1 MKGLIQEYGLLLIGI
16 SAILICLIFG
26 KQVFQQNIK
35 ETTVGNVFDLNHAN
49 DQGSFKYNNLTF
61 NKDTKEYI
69 INTPGKGFNTPG
81 WWGDKYHNII
91 LNGLEIPYGKWY
103 VIEFEINPS
112 KNSYYILDINN
123 KVVGAADWNGNDND
137 NLDKRSSTTGKLKA
151 NDWTKFR
158 IYYQN
163 SSLSNTEKR
172 SLIDISEI
180 YIKYDND
187 NGNEFFKVRNFRT
200 YVSSSPNKF

>member
-1 MKGLIQEYGLLLIGI
+1 MKGLIQEYGLLLVGI

-26 KQVFQQNIK
+26 KHVFQQNIE
-35 ETTVGNVFDLNHAN
+35 ETTVGNVFDLKHAN

-61 NKDTKEYI
+61 DKDTKEYI

-103 VIEFEINPS
+103 VIEFEIMSPKSFN
-112 KNSYYILDINN
+112 YILDINN
-123 KVVGAADWNGNDND
+123 KVVRASDWNGNDND
-137 NLDKRSSTTGKLKA
+137 NIDKRFEQTGQA
-151 NDWTKFR
+151 NANEWKKIR
-158 IYYQN
+158 AYYQN
-163 SSLSNTEKR
+163 SNSKNTEKR

-200 YVSSSPNKF
+200 YVSNTPNRY